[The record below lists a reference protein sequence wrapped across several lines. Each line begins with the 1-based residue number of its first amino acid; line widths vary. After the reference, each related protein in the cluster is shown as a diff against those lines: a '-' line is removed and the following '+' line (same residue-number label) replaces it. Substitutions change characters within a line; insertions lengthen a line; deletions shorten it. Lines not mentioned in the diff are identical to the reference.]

1 MPLLELKAFGKA
13 GSKIDR
19 FIKRGFIVKQ
29 KTCIKDLGLFE
40 GQELELKAWV
50 SQFRSSGKIAFLN
63 LRDGT
68 GECQAVL
75 NEKTTEPESFKL
87 FSNISLECLIQVQA
101 KVKKWKQGFE
111 LEVLSLKILSP
122 SVDYPIAKKAHG
134 IDFLLSHRHLW
145 LRSKRQ
151 RAILKI
157 RSEVMKH
164 IHDFFQKEDFVQIS
178 APILMPTA
186 SEGTSS
192 LFSVDFFDEDQVFL
206 SQSAQLHLESA
217 SSALSKVYSFGPT
230 FRAEKSSTRRHLLEF
245 WMLEPEM
252 AFYSYKEAME
262 LSERLLEYV
271 IQNTIQTERANLEIL
286 QRDIKKLEKIKSPFP
301 KISYQEACKILKEKQ
316 KDFVP
321 GKDFGAG
328 DESLLSEVFDQP
340 VFVEKYPKN
349 IKAFYMKEDPEDSN
363 LSLSFDLLAGEGYGE
378 LVGGSERE
386 DNIEILLKKIK
397 EHGLEEKHFKWYLD
411 LRRYGSFPHSGFGL
425 GLERLI
431 CWICGLDH
439 VREAIPFPRLYG
451 RSFFEKQD

>member
-1 MPLLELKAFGKA
+1 M
-13 GSKIDR
+13 
-19 FIKRGFIVKQ
+19 KQ
-29 KTCIKDLGLFE
+29 KAVIKNLALFE

-50 SQFRSSGKIAFLN
+50 SQFRSSGKIAFLA

-75 NEKTTEPESFKL
+75 NEKTTEEESFKL
-87 FSNISLECLIQVQA
+87 FSEVSLECLVQVRA
-101 KVKKWKQGFE
+101 KVKKWRQGFE
-111 LEVLSLKILSP
+111 LETLSLKILSP
-122 SVDYPIAKKAHG
+122 SLNYPIARKSHG
-134 IDFLLSHRHLW
+134 VDFLLSHRHLW

-157 RSEVMKH
+157 RSEVIKN
-164 IHDFFQKEDFVQIS
+164 IHDFLQKEDFIQVS

-192 LFSVDFFDEDQVFL
+192 LFSVDFFDENQVFL
-206 SQSAQLHLESA
+206 SQSGQLHMESA
-217 SSALSKVYSFGPT
+217 CSTLSKVYCFGPT

-252 AFYSYKEAME
+252 AFYSYEEAME
-262 LSERLLEYV
+262 LAERLVEYV
-271 IQNTIQTERANLEIL
+271 IQSTIQTHSSDLEVL

-301 KISYQEACKILKEKQ
+301 KISYQSACEILKEKQ
-316 KDFVP
+316 PDFVS
-321 GKDFGAG
+321 GKDFGAV
-328 DESLLSEVFDQP
+328 DEDLLSEAFGQP
-340 VFVEKYPKN
+340 VFVQKYPKN
-349 IKAFYMKEDPEDSN
+349 IKAFYMKEDPQDSN
-363 LSLSFDLLAGEGYGE
+363 LSLSFDLLATEGYGE

-386 DNIEILLKKIK
+386 DNLKVLLKKIK

-431 CWICGLDH
+431 CWICGLEH